1 MSHEDERR
9 PLLSHTTVVP
19 RDMDDVSR
27 FDIGVDELM
36 DLVDPKNIN
45 ALVRLGGIDQ
55 ICQSL
60 HVNPKMGL
68 SNNDDDL
75 KARHD
80 TFGSNILP
88 EAKSKSLWQLIV
100 GASDDKTLSMHNMI
114 PSRCDLNHTNLIF
127 FGVYA

>member
-19 RDMDDVSR
+19 HDLDNACR
-27 FDIGVDELM
+27 FDIGIDELM
-36 DLVDPKNIN
+36 NLVDPKNTS
-45 ALVRLGGIDQ
+45 ALVRLGGVDK

-68 SNNDDDL
+68 NDTDNDL
-75 KARHD
+75 KARRD
-80 TFGSNILP
+80 TFGSNVLP

-100 GASDDKTLSMHNMI
+100 GASDDKTLSKQQHMFATRNNT
-114 PSRCDLNHTNLIF
+114 DLT
-127 FGVYA
+127 